1 LTQNKVFA
9 ILEKISTGLFMAK
22 YHGQWENTMNLK
34 QCFDIL
40 ELDYDASLEEAKQ
53 AYKDIVNVWHPDRF
67 SHSPRL
73 KEKAEKKLKEI
84 NVAYARVVSYLS
96 SKAEAKP
103 KTKTQT
109 GGSRRTKT
117 EIAAEAGTYV
127 FMGVCSFLYNAF
139 CHIASKPGIGSGK
152 NDHSSSEDS
161 NSNPHRHSREGKG
174 ANK

>member
-1 LTQNKVFA
+1 
-9 ILEKISTGLFMAK
+9 
-22 YHGQWENTMNLK
+22 MNLK

-40 ELDYDASLEEAKQ
+40 ELDYDASLEETKQ

-84 NVAYARVVSYLS
+84 NIAYAQVVSYLS
-96 SKAEAKP
+96 SKAETRA

-139 CHIASKPGIGSGK
+139 RHISSKQGMESGK
-152 NDHSSSEDS
+152 NDCSSSEDS
-161 NSNPHRHSREGKG
+161 NPNPHRHGREGKA